1 MSLTQNR
8 ARIFRVKANLVSTDG
23 DRGGGGGNTFT
34 QVLLIFQNSNDKEKI
49 LEASREESG
58 VNQQVAD
65 W

>member
-23 DRGGGGGNTFT
+23 DGGGGGNTFT

-49 LEASREESG
+49 LKASREESG